1 MKKPGFVFSYLAETV
16 KRHPLT
22 IILIVLSTIVGSFVS
37 TLTYGIMRVEVGDVL
52 RMNVPSYTVWA
63 KEGEWPTY
71 NQFAEMLNVAASRAP
86 YSSREDSLVLNGKS
100 FFIADVSGESDDV
113 LGPLVTVS
121 WEEGLFDDELLKN
134 TPDCV
139 LLPSYI
145 AEGYGLETGDEITAY
160 GTRLTVAGTDAKEV
174 TLPLTARLN
183 DAVLVETDN
192 ITLLTFIPD
201 RALTGEEKTAFG
213 SARLTESKGEYFMFI
228 FFLLSI
234 ALGALI
240 TLINCEY
247 IARRSAY
254 KYSVAKMV
262 GAKNGDI
269 AAAVFAEQLLFSVPG
284 ILAGCLLCTGIC
296 SAMGSFG
303 KQAFMLGATDVLL
316 IAVTNLVVVLLF
328 GLYSVVKR
336 AVSQPCDR
344 R

>member
-1 MKKPGFVFSYLAETV
+1 MKKLGFVFSYLAETV
-16 KRHPLT
+16 KRHSLT
-22 IILIVLSTIVGSFVS
+22 VILIVLSTIVGSFVS

-71 NQFAEMLNVAASRAP
+71 NRFAGMLNVVAARDP
-86 YSSREDSLVLNGKS
+86 YSSREDSVVLNGRT
-100 FFIADVSGESDDV
+100 FFICDGNGESDGV

-121 WEEGLFDDELLKN
+121 WKEGLFDDELLKN
-134 TPDCV
+134 MPDCV
-139 LLPSYI
+139 LLPTYI
-145 AEGYGLETGDEITAY
+145 AEEYGLETGDEITAY
-160 GTRLTVAGTDAKEV
+160 GTRLTVAGTDSKEV

-201 RALTGEEKTAFG
+201 RVLTQEEKEAFG

-296 SAMGSFG
+296 SAMGFFG
-303 KQAFMLGATDVLL
+303 KQAFMLGAPDVLL
-316 IAVTNLVVVLLF
+316 ITVTNLVVVLLF
-328 GLYSVVKR
+328 GLYSVIKR

>member
-1 MKKPGFVFSYLAETV
+1 MKKLGFVFSYLAETV

-52 RMNVPSYTVWA
+52 RMNIPSYIVWA

-71 NQFAEMLNVAASRAP
+71 NRFAEMLNVVASHDP
-86 YSSREDSLVLNGKS
+86 YSSREDSVVLNDKT
-100 FFIADVSGESDDV
+100 FFICDEDGESDDI

-121 WEEGLFDDELLKN
+121 WQKGVFDEGLLKN
-134 TPDCV
+134 TPNCV

-145 AEGYGLETGDEITAY
+145 AKERGLKTGDVIDAY
-160 GTRLTVAGTDAKEV
+160 GTNLIVVGTNAKEV

-183 DAVLVETDN
+183 DAVLTETDN
-192 ITLLTFIPD
+192 ITLLTFIPN
-201 RALTGEEKTAFG
+201 RGLTEEEKTVFG
-213 SARLTESKGEYFMFI
+213 SARLTEYKGEYFMFI

-254 KYSVAKMV
+254 KYSVAKML

-269 AAAVFAEQLLFSVPG
+269 AAAAFTEQLLFSVPG
-284 ILAGCLLCTGIC
+284 ILIGCLLCTGIC
-296 SAMGSFG
+296 SAMGFFG
-303 KQAFMLGATDVLL
+303 KQAFMLGALDVLL
-316 IAVTNLVVVLLF
+316 ITVTNLVVVLLF
-328 GLYSVVKR
+328 GFYSVVKR

>member
-1 MKKPGFVFSYLAETV
+1 MKKLGFVFSYLAETV

-52 RMNVPSYTVWA
+52 RMNVPSYIVWA

-71 NQFAEMLNVAASRAP
+71 NQMAEMLNVVASHHP
-86 YSSREDSLVLNGKS
+86 YSSREDSVVLENKT
-100 FFIADVSGESDDV
+100 FFICDENGESDDV

-121 WEEGLFDDELLKN
+121 WREGLFDDELLKN

-145 AEGYGLETGDEITAY
+145 AEEYGLKIGDEIVAY
-160 GTRLTVAGTDAKEV
+160 GTRLTVIGTDAQEV
-174 TLPLTARLN
+174 ILPLTARLN
-183 DAVLVETDN
+183 DARLAETDN

-201 RALTGEEKTAFG
+201 KALTEEEKAVFS
-213 SARLTESKGEYFMFI
+213 SARLTESRGEYFMFI

-254 KYSVAKMV
+254 KYSVAKML
-262 GAKNGDI
+262 GASNSDI
-269 AAAVFAEQLLFSVPG
+269 AAAVFTEQLLFSVPG
-284 ILAGCLLCTGIC
+284 ILIGCLLCTGIC
-296 SAMGSFG
+296 SALGFFG
-303 KQAFMLGATDVLL
+303 KQAFMLGALDVLL
-316 IAVTNLVVVLLF
+316 ISVTNLVVVLIF
-328 GLYSVVKR
+328 GLYSVIKR

>member
-1 MKKPGFVFSYLAETV
+1 MKKLGFVFSYLAETV

-37 TLTYGIMRVEVGDVL
+37 TLTYGIMRVEAGDVL
-52 RMNVPSYTVWA
+52 RMNVPSYTVWV
-63 KEGEWPTY
+63 KKGEWPTY
-71 NQFAEMLNVAASRAP
+71 NRFADMLNVVASHDP
-86 YSSREDSLVLNGKS
+86 YSSREDSVVLNDKT
-100 FFIADVSGESDDV
+100 FFICYVSGESDEI

-121 WEEGLFDDELLKN
+121 WEEGLFDDALLES
-134 TPDCV
+134 TPDSV

-145 AEGYGLETGDEITAY
+145 AEEYGLEKGDEITAY

-174 TLPLTARLN
+174 TLPLTARLS

-192 ITLLTFIPD
+192 ITLLTYIPD
-201 RALTGEEKTAFG
+201 RALTQEEKAVFG

-247 IARRSAY
+247 IARHSAY
-254 KYSVAKMV
+254 KYSVAKML
-262 GAKNGDI
+262 GAKNSDI
-269 AAAVFAEQLLFSVPG
+269 AAAAFTEQLLFSVPG
-284 ILAGCLLCTGIC
+284 ILIGCLLCTGIC
-296 SAMGSFG
+296 SAMGFFG
-303 KQAFMLGATDVLL
+303 KQAFMLDVLDVLL
-316 IAVTNLVVVLLF
+316 ITVTNLVVVLLF
-328 GLYSVVKR
+328 GSYSVVKR
-336 AVSQPCDR
+336 AVSQPCGR